1 MIDLLHLPEVAI
13 MTDMKSS
20 SERTASEEELAKAK
34 AGSVRDDSLSSIAG
48 GAAKGGSRNSVATGK
63 LSDDDLGSVSGGRA
77 QPAD

>member
-1 MIDLLHLPEVAI
+1 MIDHPSPTEVAI

-34 AGSVRDDSLSSIAG
+34 AGSVRDDSLGSIAG
-48 GAAKGGSRNSVATGK
+48 GAAKGGSRNSVGTGA

-77 QPAD
+77 QPAE